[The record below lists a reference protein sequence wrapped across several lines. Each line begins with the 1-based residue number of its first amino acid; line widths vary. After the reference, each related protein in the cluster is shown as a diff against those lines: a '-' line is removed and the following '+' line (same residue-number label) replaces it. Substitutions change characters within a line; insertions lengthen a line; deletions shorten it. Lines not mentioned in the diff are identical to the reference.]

1 MRFSKEQVTIGDS
14 VVKIGSLLATTFVV
28 DSIVETPGMPPHVRL
43 LPEGQR
49 EGGMLI
55 SKSAV
60 SDPSLWRRVG
70 TRPS

>member
-1 MRFSKEQVTIGDS
+1 
-14 VVKIGSLLATTFVV
+14 
-28 DSIVETPGMPPHVRL
+28 MPPHVRL